1 MFNYQKT
8 KKGLSLISVIL
19 LYGVLS
25 LSQSV
30 FAAITVT
37 AGGGQQVSAGSDS
50 EDIVFKVLDEQG
62 NPKTGTTVNFSLT
75 GPTGNTIAD
84 GLSPSSIDSDGDG
97 LVSTHL
103 NGTGAVGNYS
113 ITATIVDDD
122 QKVITNVIVA
132 AAAATQLTLV
142 AGNNQSLTIG
152 QSSSNITFQLADAF
166 DNAVAGK
173 TVNFSIQ
180 APTGSNSSLSL
191 TTAATDTNGQVTT
204 RLVTNSTDPK
214 GNYTVIANLDDDN
227 TVTANVSVEVTDLI
241 PDLPSLG
248 FGMVLEATGALTE
261 ANASF
266 NGGIKVNNGEFQ
278 QEAAFTINDSVFIQ
292 GVINVDS
299 THVGQ
304 PAEIL
309 VVGYYNPLLAFDV
322 GGVYVMIDNNN
333 AILNWDGNPANL
345 VAFTSVAQLPTRQF
359 VNMYGGPLPAGQVR
373 AYVGYRLADGTIIFN
388 GNQTINARIK

>member
-1 MFNYQKT
+1 MT
-8 KKGLSLISVIL
+8 
-19 LYGVLS
+19 GVQTCALP
-25 LSQSV
+25 
-30 FAAITVT
+30 I
-37 AGGGQQVSAGSDS
+37 
-50 EDIVFKVLDEQG
+50 
-62 NPKTGTTVNFSLT
+62 
-75 GPTGNTIAD
+75 
-84 GLSPSSIDSDGDG
+84 
-97 LVSTHL
+97 
-103 NGTGAVGNYS
+103 YS